1 MNLGELKLAAK
12 KMGCSGT
19 SSMNKSQLLLYL
31 ESGVK
36 YKKNQVHIDIQT
48 ENSECSD
55 CVFHTSLEKLN
66 KKIKKIDKI
75 MVKKNLITENGVI
88 INTLNGEVVG
98 YTTS

>member
-1 MNLGELKLAAK
+1 M
-12 KMGCSGT
+12 
-19 SSMNKSQLLLYL
+19 
-31 ESGVK
+31 
-36 YKKNQVHIDIQT
+36 QT

-55 CVFHTSLEKLN
+55 CAFQTFKDKLN

-75 MVKKNLITENGVI
+75 MVKKNTIVENDVI